1 MNMGKKL
8 GPKERNFGIP
18 IRLQFH
24 TDLLTDS
31 LRIGICQLGLLVQLC
46 SVDSESK
53 VSDEHA
59 RPRCCTVM
67 FLFCLGTWSATPG
80 LTRKVQASKA
90 PTIYLKSQI
99 FHTLWQINT

>member
-31 LRIGICQLGLLVQLC
+31 LICQLGLLVQLC

-59 RPRCCTVM
+59 GPRCCTVM
-67 FLFCLGTWSATPG
+67 FLFCLEHG
-80 LTRKVQASKA
+80 VQH
-90 PTIYLKSQI
+90 LG
-99 FHTLWQINT
+99 